1 MDFIEGLPPSDGHDS
16 ILVVVDRLTKM
27 SIFIPTHKTLTSPQ
41 LARLFI
47 QHVFAKHGVPI
58 DIVSDRG
65 RHFISRFWAD
75 LCSALGIQSNLS
87 TAYHPET
94 DGPVLPANFYI
105 IIQQMLDSY
114 NNNYI
119 ISTANAVIIVL
130 QFVSI
135 SQPSLYHL

>member
-1 MDFIEGLPPSDGHDS
+1 MKEG
-16 ILVVVDRLTKM
+16 
-27 SIFIPTHKTLTSPQ
+27 TSPKV
-41 LARLFI
+41 LKARE
-47 QHVFAKHGVPI
+47 
-58 DIVSDRG
+58 SRG
-65 RHFISRFWAD
+65 EPRVRRVRG
-75 LCSALGIQSNLS
+75 SA
-87 TAYHPET
+87 
-94 DGPVLPANFYI
+94 VLPANFYI